1 MAEDHSQRA
10 PGRGLER
17 LRPLFRPLDIAS
29 LVYFRIA
36 FGAIMLWEVYRYLVG
51 GRVKA
56 YYVDPEFHFTYLGFG
71 WVQPWPGDGMVTH
84 FYVMGALAVCIMA
97 GFLYRL
103 STALFC
109 LSFTYVFLL
118 EESYYLN
125 HFYFIALVAFLL
137 IFIPAHRAFSV
148 DAWLRGS
155 AWRRS
160 MAPAWCL
167 WVLRLQ
173 MGCVYFFAGVAKLNA
188 DWLQGYPFGE
198 WLQLAELPAVLQSLL
213 TPAWVGILASW
224 AGMLFD
230 LLVVPLLLWRPTRAW
245 AFGASLAFH
254 LMNAALFQI
263 GIFPWFSI
271 AATLLFFDPDWP
283 RRLLRRF
290 LGVSASAPGPT
301 VLGWREKATGIF
313 VVAFVTIQVLIPLR
327 PYLYSGNTSW
337 TDEGHRFSWRQML
350 QKEDG
355 FVRFVMIDPASGR
368 ASTVDPTP
376 YLTERQYAKL
386 ARAPYLIIEF
396 AHYLAG
402 AAEQQGRPR
411 PQVRA
416 MALSSLNGRELQQ
429 LVDETVD
436 LAAEPQRFFTR
447 YPWVLALQV
456 PLEAQ
461 WDGESP
467 PQHPAT
473 LAAIE
478 RIRADAEAKFSEA
491 R

>member
-1 MAEDHSQRA
+1 MAEDHSQKV
-10 PGRGLER
+10 PGRTLER
-17 LRPLFRPLDIAS
+17 LRPLFHPLDIAS

-36 FGAIMLWEVYRYLVG
+36 FGAIMLWEVYRYLTG
-51 GRVKA
+51 GRVAA
-56 YYVDPEFHFTYLGFG
+56 YYIEPAFHFTYLGFG
-71 WVQPWPGDGMVTH
+71 WIQPWPGEGMYTH
-84 FYVMGALAVCIMA
+84 FYVMGALAACIMA

-103 STALFC
+103 STVLFF
-109 LSFTYVFLL
+109 LAFTYVFLL
-118 EESYYLN
+118 EEAYYLN
-125 HFYFIALVAFLL
+125 HFYFVALVAFLL
-137 IFIPAHRAFSV
+137 IFIPAHRTFSI
-148 DAWLRGS
+148 DAWLRGP
-155 AWRRS
+155 AWRS
-160 MAPAWCL
+160 SVAPAWCL
-167 WVLRLQ
+167 WVLRFQ
-173 MGCVYFFAGVAKLNA
+173 MGCVYFFAGIAKLSA

-198 WLQLAELPAVLQSLL
+198 WLRGAELPAVFEALL
-213 TPAWVGILASW
+213 APTWVGILASW
-224 AGMLFD
+224 GGMFFD
-230 LLVVPLLLWRPTRAW
+230 LLVVAFLLWRPTRAW

-283 RRLLRRF
+283 RRLLARLRS
-290 LGVSASAPGPT
+290 VAEPAARPT
-301 VLGWREKATGIF
+301 AFGWREKATGVF
-313 VVAFVTIQVLIPLR
+313 VVAFVTLQVLIPLR

-350 QKEDG
+350 QDEDG
-355 FVRFVMIDPASGR
+355 FVRFVVKDPASGGF
-368 ASTVDPTP
+368 SKVDPTP

-386 ARAPYLIIEF
+386 TRAPYLIIEF
-396 AHYLAG
+396 AHYLAD
-402 AAEQQGRPR
+402 AAEQQGKSR

-416 MALSSLNGRELQQ
+416 LALSSMNGRELQQ
-429 LVDETVD
+429 LVDETID

-447 YPWVLALQV
+447 YPWVLSLEV

-478 RIRADAEAKFSEA
+478 RIRAEAEAKLSEI